1 MASVWNMKDLRPPPT
16 LTYEIQLSVISKYI
30 ENVYFNLESLTK
42 IKHHSWLHPVLDWKH
57 TICREEK
64 TTSVSQEKKFSE
76 QTNLKFGHRPA
87 RYCSLLKCSYVHNLQ
102 LLDG

>member
-42 IKHHSWLHPVLDWKH
+42 IKHHSWLHPVLD
-57 TICREEK
+57 
-64 TTSVSQEKKFSE
+64 
-76 QTNLKFGHRPA
+76 
-87 RYCSLLKCSYVHNLQ
+87 
-102 LLDG
+102 